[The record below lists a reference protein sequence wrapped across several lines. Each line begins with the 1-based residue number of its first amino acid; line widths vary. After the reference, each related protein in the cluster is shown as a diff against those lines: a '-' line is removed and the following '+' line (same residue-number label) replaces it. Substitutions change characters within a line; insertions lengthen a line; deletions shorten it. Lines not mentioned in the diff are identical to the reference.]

1 VADRV
6 DISSPQK
13 PGWTVKFDG
22 AISTLAA
29 KDRRFSLAVDRQHVQ
44 HARFPNAPNGTG
56 LALSIPKFRRA

>member
-22 AISTLAA
+22 AISTLATLKIA
-29 KDRRFSLAVDRQHVQ
+29 A
-44 HARFPNAPNGTG
+44 
-56 LALSIPKFRRA
+56 FRTAGPTSTSTTPHISSEWHTPEK